1 MSIKDEIAE
10 LKYQYD
16 KAVRVR
22 DNLQKNL
29 ERRKKLNLLDSFEED
44 SLLGDIAEAGRNAE
58 DLRKRMRSLES
69 EASRSKIISEKKK
82 KPLGNKFPK
91 KFFVH

>member
-69 EASRSKIISEKKK
+69 EASRSKIISESKEKA
-82 KPLGNKFPK
+82 PWE
-91 KFFVH
+91 